1 MNMSDDTRLMISSL
15 IKAPREKVY
24 AAWTNAETMKKWFAP
39 GPRDPE
45 PVEFDVRVGGKYK
58 IIMKGESDAPVVVG
72 EYKEVVPSQKLM
84 FTWQWEGSPNP
95 PTLVTVTFKDIAG
108 GTEVVLVHEGFAMAE
123 YTESHLQ
130 GWQAIMA
137 KLPSVVE

>member
-1 MNMSDDTRLMISSL
+1 MSDETRLMMTSL
-15 IKAPREKVY
+15 IKAPRAKVY

-39 GPRDPE
+39 GPRNPE
-45 PVEFDVRVGGKYK
+45 PSVLDVRVGGKYK

-72 EYKEVVPSQKLM
+72 EYKEVIPSQKLM

-123 YTESHLQ
+123 YTESHRQ

-137 KLPSVVE
+137 KLPTIVE